1 MILKIVEKDTTSQHW
16 FSLLSQA
23 PDVFALFGGSQ
34 EIENTRFQVDGF
46 IAVYNKLCQCQM
58 QFQKPTLSN
67 LDCKFNF
74 LEMLIQ
80 NEISTLFNTERNQV
94 NKDNQSPFH
103 LAQLKQL
110 TTISHGCFG
119 HAEWNGSYNDVCW
132 LVILVSLSVQS
143 ISFVGITTRSSQSL
157 LICLSVICSAVV
169 FGQSSA
175 CPCALKSL
183 LILFHSQLVRSI
195 EISNH

>member
-1 MILKIVEKDTTSQHW
+1 MILKIVEKETTSQHW

-132 LVILVSLSVQS
+132 LVIVVSVSVQS
-143 ISFVGITTRSSQSL
+143 ISFVGITTRFSQSL
-157 LICLSVICSAVV
+157 LICLSVICSA
-169 FGQSSA
+169 
-175 CPCALKSL
+175 L
-183 LILFHSQLVRSI
+183 LFLVS
-195 EISNH
+195 HLPVLVL